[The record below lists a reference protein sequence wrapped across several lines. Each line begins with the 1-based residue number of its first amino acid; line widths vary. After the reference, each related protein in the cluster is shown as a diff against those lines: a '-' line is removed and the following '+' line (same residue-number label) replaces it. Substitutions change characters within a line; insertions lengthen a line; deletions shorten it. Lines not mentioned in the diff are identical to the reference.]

1 MSYINDAL
9 KRAQQDKDSLYSH
22 YGGIISQLPG
32 RPVRSRIKRAVV
44 AVSAVLALTAVL
56 IWMTVEGGFVL
67 PFAGKKGLPLQA
79 GTSAEPAQ
87 KPAVVQTTP
96 GEPSRAA
103 ESPAETANPSFP
115 DARSLYQEALAAQ
128 RNKKTA
134 VAEWLYRRVL
144 AIDARHVEAM
154 NNLGVLYLAQGKQDK
169 ALEMFNQAISL
180 ETDYADPY
188 YNLSCL
194 FAQRKNMDRSLQY
207 LKSAIAV
214 NGDVIHWA
222 KDDQDLKHIT
232 ASEAFKK
239 LMEKKG
245 E

>member
-1 MSYINDAL
+1 M
-9 KRAQQDKDSLYSH
+9 
-22 YGGIISQLPG
+22 
-32 RPVRSRIKRAVV
+32 
-44 AVSAVLALTAVL
+44 LALVAVL
-56 IWMTVEGGFVL
+56 IWMTVDSGFVL
-67 PFAGKKGLPLQA
+67 PFAGKKELPLQTGA
-79 GTSAEPAQ
+79 SAEPAQ

-96 GEPSRAA
+96 GESSRTA
-103 ESPAETANPSFP
+103 ESAAETARPPFP
-115 DARSLYQEALAAQ
+115 DAQALYQEALAAQ
-128 RNKKTA
+128 LNKKTA
-134 VAEWLYRRVL
+134 VSEWLYRRVL

-154 NNLGVLYLAQGKQDK
+154 NNLGVLYLAQGKQDQ

-180 ETDYADPY
+180 KTDYADPY

-194 FAQRKNMDRSLQY
+194 FAQRKNTARSLQY

-222 KDDQDLKHIT
+222 KDDRDLKLIV

-245 E
+245 D

>member
-9 KRAQQDKDSLYSH
+9 KRAQQDKDNLYSH

-32 RPVRSRIKRAVV
+32 HPARSRIKWAVA
-44 AVSAVLALTAVL
+44 AVSAMLALAAVL
-56 IWMTVEGGFVL
+56 IWMTVNSGVVL
-67 PFAGKKGLPLQA
+67 PFAGKKELPLQGGA
-79 GTSAEPAQ
+79 GAEPAQ
-87 KPAVVQTTP
+87 KPAVAQTTP

-103 ESPAETANPSFP
+103 ESPAETARPPFP
-115 DARSLYQEALAAQ
+115 DAPALYQEALAAQ
-128 RNKKTA
+128 RNKKMA

-154 NNLGVLYLAQGKQDK
+154 NNLGVLYLAQGKQDQ
-169 ALEMFNQAISL
+169 ALDMFNQAISL
-180 ETDYADPY
+180 KADYADPY

-194 FAQRKNMDRSLQY
+194 FAQQKDTDRSLQY

-214 NGDVIHWA
+214 NGDVLHWA
-222 KDDQDLKHIT
+222 KDDRDLKDIT

-239 LMEKKG
+239 LRALHNR
-245 E
+245 

>member
-9 KRAQQDKDSLYSH
+9 KRAQQNKDNLYSH
-22 YGGIISQLPG
+22 YGVIISQLPG
-32 RPVRSRIKRAVV
+32 HPARSRIIWAVAAFSAIV
-44 AVSAVLALTAVL
+44 ALAAVL
-56 IWMTVEGGFVL
+56 IWMTIDSGFVL
-67 PFAGKKGLPLQA
+67 RFTGKKELPLQA
-79 GTSAEPAQ
+79 GASAEPAQ
-87 KPAVVQTTP
+87 KPALEQTTP

-103 ESPAETANPSFP
+103 ESPAETARPPFA
-115 DARSLYQEALAAQ
+115 DAQALYLEALAAQ

-154 NNLGVLYLAQGKQDK
+154 NNLGVLYLAQGKQDQ

-180 ETDYADPY
+180 KTDYADPY

-194 FAQRKNMDRSLQY
+194 FAQRKNAARSLQY

-232 ASEAFKK
+232 ASEEFKK
-239 LMEKKG
+239 LLEKKG

>member
-9 KRAQQDKDSLYSH
+9 KRAQQDKDNLYSH
-22 YGGIISQLPG
+22 YGGIISQWPG
-32 RPVRSRIKRAVV
+32 YPARSRIKRAVA
-44 AVSAVLALTAVL
+44 AVSAVLALAAVL
-56 IWMTVEGGFVL
+56 VWMTIDSSSIL
-67 PFAGKKGLPLQA
+67 RFAGKKELPLQA
-79 GTSAEPAQ
+79 GAEPAQ
-87 KPAVVQTTP
+87 KQAVVQRTP

-103 ESPAETANPSFP
+103 EPPAETARRPFP
-115 DARSLYQEALAAQ
+115 DAPALYQEALAAQ
-128 RNKKTA
+128 RSKKAA

-144 AIDARHVEAM
+144 TIDAQHVEAM
-154 NNLGVLYLAQGKQDK
+154 NNLGVLYLAQGKQAQ

-180 ETDYADPY
+180 KKNYADPY

-194 FAQRKNMDRSLQY
+194 FAQRKNTARSLQY

-222 KDDQDLKHIT
+222 KGDRDLKDIT

-239 LMEKKG
+239 LMENKG
-245 E
+245 S

>member
-9 KRAQQDKDSLYSH
+9 KRAQQDKDSLYGH
-22 YGGIISQLPG
+22 YSGIISQLPG
-32 RPVRSRIKRAVV
+32 HPARSLIKWAVA
-44 AVSAVLALTAVL
+44 AVSAMLALAAVL
-56 IWMTVEGGFVL
+56 IWMTVDSGFVL
-67 PFAGKKGLPLQA
+67 PFAGKKEPPLQA
-79 GTSAEPAQ
+79 VAGAEPAQ
-87 KPAVVQTTP
+87 KPAVVQTKP

-103 ESPAETANPSFP
+103 ESPAETAMPHFP
-115 DARSLYQEALAAQ
+115 DARALYQEALAAQ

-154 NNLGVLYLAQGKQDK
+154 NNLGVLYLAQGKKDQ
-169 ALEMFNQAISL
+169 ALKMFNQAISL
-180 ETDYADPY
+180 KTDYADPY

-194 FAQRKNMDRSLQY
+194 FAQRKNTARSLQY

-214 NGDVIHWA
+214 NGDVIQWA
-222 KDDQDLKHIT
+222 KDDRDLKHIT
-232 ASEAFKK
+232 ASKAFKK